1 MTRPCLTERLLM
13 GRKES
18 NQTNKYMFFLFSA
31 CSCDPMGTL
40 EADGCDMETGSC
52 TCKRYVT
59 GQNCDRCYVSTICLY
74 WQVPEN
80 SQLTALTSIEGT
92 DESVCVY
99 VQTCWSLHCSQTQKH
114 GCR

>member
-1 MTRPCLTERLLM
+1 
-13 GRKES
+13 
-18 NQTNKYMFFLFSA
+18 MFFLFSA

-74 WQVPEN
+74 GPVPEN
-80 SQLTALTSIEGT
+80 SQLTPLTSSEVTGIV
-92 DESVCVY
+92 SAY
-99 VQTCWSLHCSQTQKH
+99 AASLLTKAWMYMKAQNKI
-114 GCR
+114 

>member
-1 MTRPCLTERLLM
+1 MFFLFLACSCDPM
-13 GRKES
+13 GIC
-18 NQTNKYMFFLFSA
+18 FFLFSA

-74 WQVPEN
+74 RPVHEN
-80 SQLTALTSIEGT
+80 
-92 DESVCVY
+92 
-99 VQTCWSLHCSQTQKH
+99 
-114 GCR
+114 